1 MFKEMI
7 GFYVVNPVVSSKKDK
22 IERKEYDDD

>member
-7 GFYVVNPVVSSKKDK
+7 GFYVVNPVVSSDEDK